1 MEMDKGFF
9 NSLLTMKKKKPMTS
23 TYSYLIPLKPTLNAK
38 DLHIATTVNTCET
51 TLFHTLDFREI
62 ESELLHYYSAVEPK
76 LKTHSL
82 NEFLYQ
88 QWLDAKKATNNQSMS
103 SSSLD
108 LEKVSSDTSLKETCE
123 TPMESQ
129 LALKIGEGIS
139 SHLNTLN
146 GYIATHLY
154 SLPITQPSSTS
165 IQASND
171 SLNGTSL
178 K

>member
-9 NSLLTMKKKKPMTS
+9 NSLLTMKKKKPMNS
-23 TYSYLIPLKPTLNAK
+23 TYSQLIPLKLTLNAK
-38 DLHIATTVNTCET
+38 DLHIATTVNTCEI
-51 TLFHTLDFREI
+51 TLSHIQACKEI
-62 ESELLHYYSAVEPK
+62 LYSTGMSFNVVEPK
-76 LKTHSL
+76 SKTRSL

-88 QWLDAKKATNNQSMS
+88 QWLDARKPIANQSMP

-108 LEKVSSDTSLKETCE
+108 SEKVSSDTSLKGTCE
-123 TPMESQ
+123 TQVENLQ
-129 LALKIGEGIS
+129 ALKIGEAIS

-154 SLPITQPSSTS
+154 SLPITPQSSTL

-171 SLNGTSL
+171 SQNGTSL